1 MALGVYAGLAVRSIA
16 MCGSKE
22 QKQRWLP
29 TMATMDKLIV
39 GRAITGIG
47 AYA

>member
-1 MALGVYAGLAVRSIA
+1 MRSIA
-16 MCGSKE
+16 MCGSEE

-29 TMATMDKLIV
+29 AMTTMDKLIV

-47 AYA
+47 AFT